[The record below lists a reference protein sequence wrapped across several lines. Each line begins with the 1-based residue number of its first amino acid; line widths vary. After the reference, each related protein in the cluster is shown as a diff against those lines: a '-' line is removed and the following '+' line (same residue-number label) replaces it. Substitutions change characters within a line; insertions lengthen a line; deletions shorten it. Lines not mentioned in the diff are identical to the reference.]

1 MKTTLGD
8 NTHPFSY
15 RNRTLS
21 IKYRTLPFE
30 LLIGIVQE
38 TPNSPQALV
47 IALGCPPEPDGTS
60 LFLKTA
66 HRLLTIHGKTK
77 LLQLA
82 SCQSTGR
89 CMKMLGGKES
99 AVLQSCESY
108 KL

>member
-1 MKTTLGD
+1 MKTALGD

-21 IKYRTLPFE
+21 IKYRTPPFE

-47 IALGCPPEPDGTS
+47 IVLGCPPEPDGTS

-77 LLQLA
+77 LLQTRSWLVVRA
-82 SCQSTGR
+82 LEG
-89 CMKMLGGKES
+89 
-99 AVLQSCESY
+99 A
-108 KL
+108 